1 MEGINKMKKM
11 IFKGIAGLLAAFAMA
26 VVFKPVVSSA
36 AGQPAISLVCDYIA
50 TDKGE
55 TFCIIGNKGTLGYGV
70 SAYTWVITET
80 AIDLDTGATTL
91 NYTETRKVLSDP
103 LYINTSRFKRNVA
116 NCVTITATC
125 VELGYTYTTTLTLNN
140 DKLVD
145 GGFHIITSGCAC
157 LYNGKANN
165 TIDGY
170 PLPLGPLARTSVNA
184 MLPAG
189 YVNALEASLVF
200 NYTPDYVNKSGIVCY
215 NIPEGYRNPN
225 RTYKLVT
232 LGEGGVIGVYD
243 DLDLNPATISA
254 NVNFN
259 GYAVVLAYCEN
270 AVNTANTAVANPIA
284 IPVSTTVDNTPIY
297 TAPQLYTT
305 LTHYE
310 FAKSKQ
316 GPACQ
321 SIFKAFTPAGY
332 TEVEQY
338 SLKTNGTANLYVKN
352 GLATV
357 NVAGTYSN
365 YKLITVDN
373 KGNAQILDDL
383 DAANGTAT
391 FLVNF
396 SGYACCLVAK

>member
-1 MEGINKMKKM
+1 MKKM
-11 IFKGIAGLLAAFAMA
+11 ILKGIAGLIAAFAVA
-26 VVFKPVVSSA
+26 VAFKPVNTLA
-36 AGQPAISLVCDYIA
+36 AGQPAVSLVCDYI
-50 TDKGE
+50 TTSKGE

-70 SAYTWVITET
+70 NAYTWQITET
-80 AIDLDTGATTL
+80 AIDLNDGATTL
-91 NYTETRKVLSDP
+91 NYSETRRVLSDP
-103 LYINTSRFKRNVA
+103 LYIDTTRFKRNVA
-116 NCVTITATC
+116 NTVTITC
-125 VELGYTYTTTLTLNN
+125 KCLELGYTYTTTITLNN

-170 PLPLGPLARTSVNA
+170 PLPLGPLARTSVDA

-232 LGEGGVIGVYD
+232 LGEGGVISVCD

-270 AVNTANTAVANPIA
+270 SVNTATTVSL
-284 IPVSTTVDNTPIY
+284 PVSTTVDSTPLY
-297 TAPQLYTT
+297 TAPQLYTV

-310 FAKSKQ
+310 FAKNKQ

-321 SIFKAFTPAGY
+321 NIFKVFTPAGY

-357 NVAGTYSN
+357 KVPGTHSS

-373 KGNAQILDDL
+373 KGNVQVLDDL
-383 DAANGTAT
+383 DAQSGTAT

-396 SGYACCLVAK
+396 AGYACCLVAK